1 MPIPASLKKRWHTL
15 GNTRQILAATQNL
28 TISPFDRT
36 EDGLLD
42 FRGIQL
48 IGDERSQEEI
58 AKLPPIAQF
67 PAGLLIPH
75 RGVLRDADF
84 SGSQWSDVSV
94 AHQNDGETMRFDNV
108 RFNGST
114 FKAKNAAN
122 FGGLGAHLVAC
133 DFDGCAFPKNIAFT
147 RATLQNCRF
156 TRIKK
161 SSRLTFLHSLL
172 ENCTFEGDIHKAD
185 FDATPMK
192 NCTFSGSLKD
202 CFFRGEF
209 SLAKQDAQTPLENA
223 DFSQAELLV
232 CTIANYDFSTAKPSP
247 SNCIVRQTQPF
258 YEALANLI
266 RQQKTAHANR
276 LLEEAEDC
284 LPHPQTPYGVFHA
297 DQLAT
302 LSPKHYD
309 AETSRLFYDCVCQ
322 AAEATGCRVK

>member
-1 MPIPASLKKRWHTL
+1 MTVSIKKRWAAL

-28 TISPFDRT
+28 TISPFGST
-36 EDGLLD
+36 ADGLLD

-48 IGDERSQEEI
+48 IGDERSKEET
-58 AKLPPIAQF
+58 AKLPPIEQF
-67 PAGLLIPH
+67 PAACVISH
-75 RGVLRDADF
+75 EGVLRDADF
-84 SGSQWSDVSV
+84 SGSLWSDVSV
-94 AHQNDGETMRFDNV
+94 IHQNDNAAMRYENV

-122 FGGLGAHLVAC
+122 FGGLGAHLADC
-133 DFDGCAFPKNIAFT
+133 DFDGCAFPKNIAFA

-161 SSRLTFLHSLL
+161 SSRLTFLQSLL

-192 NCTFSGSLKD
+192 NCIFSGSLKD

-232 CTIANYDFSTAKPSP
+232 CTITNYDFGTVKSSP
-247 SNCIVRQTQPF
+247 RNCIVRQTQPF
-258 YEALANLI
+258 YEALVALI
-266 RQQKTAHANR
+266 RQQKTAHAES
-276 LLEEAEDC
+276 LLDEAEDC
-284 LPHPQTPYGVFHA
+284 HPHPQTPYGVFHA
-297 DQLAT
+297 EQLAT

-309 AETSRLFYDCVCQ
+309 AATSRLFYDCVCQ
-322 AAEATGCRVK
+322 AAEATGCRI

>member
-67 PAGLLIPH
+67 PASRVIWH
-75 RGVLRDADF
+75 SGVLRDADF

-209 SLAKQDAQTPLENA
+209 SLAKQDAKLRWKTPISAKPNYWSA
-223 DFSQAELLV
+223 PSPI
-232 CTIANYDFSTAKPSP
+232 TISAPPNPRRATASSAKPSRFMKP
-247 SNCIVRQTQPF
+247 LPTRFVSKKPPMPTACWKKP
-258 YEALANLI
+258 
-266 RQQKTAHANR
+266 KTAAR
-276 LLEEAEDC
+276 TRKPPTAYSM
-284 LPHPQTPYGVFHA
+284 QTNWRPSRPN
-297 DQLAT
+297 T
-302 LSPKHYD
+302 TTPKP
-309 AETSRLFYDCVCQ
+309 AACFTTAFAKPPKPQ
-322 AAEATGCRVK
+322 AAA